1 MTCVRDADQPGLYNP
16 HRSLQSGSFMKPGQ
30 RSRTADAAAALR
42 ASHTLY
48 ARPAVFS
55 DPYALELTSQGWR
68 RIVGNRLLH
77 HLVIGRLLRHLS
89 PITAQ
94 IVGRSRYAEDCLGDA
109 LQRGVKQYVI
119 VGAGL
124 DSFALRRRD
133 LEQSLRVYEVDHPDT
148 QRAKR
153 EQLAARGLSLPPNLE
168 FVAVNFETED
178 IAAGL
183 RRSSYRAQQP
193 TFYSWLGT
201 THYLRN
207 EATLATLAAIAGF
220 AVAGSEI
227 VFDYSLPSEM
237 MPPQLGRGPE
247 RLRRSTARQGEP
259 MIGGIDPQ
267 RLHREL
273 PPMGYTIVE
282 DLSGQHR
289 NSATSPGAATA
300 CGPPRLRGSC
310 TCDSAET
317 LVDDR
322 FWHVGAKA
330 RCSSAWQPPA

>member
-1 MTCVRDADQPGLYNP
+1 
-16 HRSLQSGSFMKPGQ
+16 MKPGQ

-42 ASHTLY
+42 ASHALY

-55 DPYALELTSQGWR
+55 DPYALELTSPGWR
-68 RIVGNRLLH
+68 RVVGNRLLH
-77 HLVIGRLLRHLS
+77 HLVLRRLFKRLA
-89 PITAQ
+89 PVTAQ
-94 IVGRSRYAEDCLGDA
+94 IVGRSRYAEDCLADA

-153 EQLAARGLSLPPNLE
+153 EQLAARGISLPSNLE
-168 FVAVNFETED
+168 FAAVNFETED

-183 RRSSYRAQQP
+183 RRSSYRAPQP
-193 TFYSWLGT
+193 AFYSWLGT

-220 AVAGSEI
+220 AAAGSEI

-237 MPPQLGRGPE
+237 MPPEVSRSAE

-282 DLSGQHR
+282 DLDGREQEQRYFAGRSDGLRPSGASRFMHL
-289 NSATSPGAATA
+289 
-300 CGPPRLRGSC
+300 RLR
-310 TCDSAET
+310 
-317 LVDDR
+317 
-322 FWHVGAKA
+322 
-330 RCSSAWQPPA
+330 

>member
-1 MTCVRDADQPGLYNP
+1 
-16 HRSLQSGSFMKPGQ
+16 MKPGQ

-55 DPYALELTSQGWR
+55 DPYALELTSPGWR

-77 HLVIGRLLRHLS
+77 YLVLGRLAARLS

-94 IVGRSRYAEDCLGDA
+94 IVGRSRYAEDCLA
-109 LQRGVKQYVI
+109 EAIKRGVKQYVI

-133 LEQSLRVYEVDHPDT
+133 LERSLRVYEVDHPDT

-153 EQLAARGLSLPPNLE
+153 GHLAARGIAPTSSLE
-168 FVAVNFETED
+168 FAAVNFETED

-183 RRSSYRAQQP
+183 RRSSYQAQHP
-193 TFYSWLGT
+193 
-201 THYLRN
+201 
-207 EATLATLAAIAGF
+207 
-220 AVAGSEI
+220 
-227 VFDYSLPSEM
+227 VFDYSLPLEM
-237 MPPQLGRGPE
+237 MPPQVSRSAE

-259 MIGGIDPQ
+259 LIGGIDPR

-282 DLSGQHR
+282 DLSGEDQEQR
-289 NSATSPGAATA
+289 YFAGRSDGLRPSGASRFMHL
-300 CGPPRLRGSC
+300 RLG
-310 TCDSAET
+310 
-317 LVDDR
+317 
-322 FWHVGAKA
+322 
-330 RCSSAWQPPA
+330 